1 MHEGRRARGHL
12 DLRAIRLANRGAQS
26 RRSDAAGSVVT
37 GALDHM
43 EITCAGCGCR
53 VDRGVIV
60 EPCSSYPD
68 CCCRDLTA
76 GRSARLRE
84 AD

>member
-1 MHEGRRARGHL
+1 MITGT
-12 DLRAIRLANRGAQS
+12 LAY
-26 RRSDAAGSVVT
+26 
-37 GALDHM
+37 M

-76 GRSARLRE
+76 GASARLRE
-84 AD
+84 AH